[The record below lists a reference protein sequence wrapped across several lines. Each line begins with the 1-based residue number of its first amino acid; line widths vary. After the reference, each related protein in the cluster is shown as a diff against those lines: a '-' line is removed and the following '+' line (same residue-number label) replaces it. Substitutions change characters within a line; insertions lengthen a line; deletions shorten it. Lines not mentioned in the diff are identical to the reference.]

1 MSNAKTGIFS
11 ALGALVGGLAGAA
24 AGRYAAESR
33 PRHRYSYGDE
43 QRPGRRAPAGSEVE
57 DAMVVGGATGA
68 VVGAFLGGTLAG
80 EPEPAPTTHPPQLQR

>member
-1 MSNAKTGIFS
+1 MSNAKTGIWS

-33 PRHRYSYGDE
+33 PRNRYAYGEE
-43 QRPGRRAPAGSEVE
+43 QPRGTEVE
-57 DAMVVGGATGA
+57 DAMVVGAGTGA

-80 EPEPAPTTHPPQLQR
+80 EPEAAPRPQLGGAVGFP

>member
-11 ALGALVGGLAGAA
+11 ALGALVGGLADAA

-33 PRHRYSYGDE
+33 PRYRYSYSED
-43 QRPGRRAPAGSEVE
+43 RTGRRAPPGTEVE
-57 DAMVVGGATGA
+57 DAMVVGAGAGA

-80 EPEPAPTTHPPQLQR
+80 EPEPPAAPTPPQLQR

>member
-33 PRHRYSYGDE
+33 PRHRYSYGED
-43 QRPGRRAPAGSEVE
+43 RPGRRTPAGSEVE

-80 EPEPAPTTHPPQLQR
+80 EPEPAATPQPPQLPR

>member
-33 PRHRYSYGDE
+33 PRHRYSYNED
-43 QRPGRRAPAGSEVE
+43 RPGRRTPAGTEIE
-57 DAMVVGGATGA
+57 DAMVVGAGAGA
-68 VVGAFLGGTLAG
+68 VMGAFLGGAIAG
-80 EPEPAPTTHPPQLQR
+80 EPEPAQTTPSPQLPR